1 MYFVWFS
8 DVKKP
13 LIRVKKQS
21 ELCHKSNKC
30 NIEESLL
37 NRLQLCPQI
46 TFKTYQKN
54 GQVDC
59 LKNAKEII
67 NIEPKIESNPSD
79 KKGLVTSQNTA
90 NSANT
95 ADTALDVKKVEEE
108 KIEEQIYEDE
118 EYLQMWLLQNQQLE
132 VSLSNGNNEMQTF
145 PNKTPKAV
153 KTEVVKPAS
162 VCKKLGKKST
172 PSDPEKW
179 LQYYT
184 NNFTTPKDRDSAYL
198 DYVFTG
204 KKCDKS
210 SKKKAKEGDECLN
223 LLDFLEPAD
232 LDQFLA
238 GKEVS
243 SSGVSRNAIEQA
255 MLGKYNP
262 NRRYSN
268 EAMWAA
274 LMDVKKGG
282 SIYR

>member
-1 MYFVWFS
+1 MCFASFS
-8 DVKKP
+8 GVKRAF
-13 LIRVKKQS
+13 IRVKKRS
-21 ELCHKSNKC
+21 ELCDKSNERKM
-30 NIEESLL
+30 EESLL

-54 GQVDC
+54 GQDDC

-67 NIEPKIESNPSD
+67 NNEPKIESNPSH
-79 KKGLVTSQNTA
+79 KKDVVTSHNTA
-90 NSANT
+90 NTGSGANN
-95 ADTALDVKKVEEE
+95 KVEEE
-108 KIEEQIYEDE
+108 KIDEKIYEDE
-118 EYLQMWLLQNQQLE
+118 EYLQMWLSQNQQLE
-132 VSLSNGNNEMQTF
+132 VSLSNGNTQMQTV
-145 PNKTPKAV
+145 PNGTQKTAKSHAV
-153 KTEVVKPAS
+153 KPVS
-162 VCKKLGKKST
+162 KKLVKRST
-172 PSDPEKW
+172 IDKMPSDQEKW

-184 NNFTTPKDRDSAYL
+184 NNFTTPKDKDSAYL

-204 KKCDKS
+204 KKCDKGA
-210 SKKKAKEGDECLN
+210 KKKAKVGDECLN
-223 LLDFLEPAD
+223 LLDFLDPAD

-243 SSGVSRNAIEQA
+243 SSGISRNAIEQA

-268 EAMWAA
+268 QAMWAA